1 MKHSRF
7 TIALGLS
14 LLLPVALIVANSIH
28 YAERPILGSP
38 GFLMAN
44 WLYMGFPQ
52 LLWGFL
58 ALIFGRALSRNR
70 MPTLVALDLLLTC
83 FQLWI
88 WYAVPR
94 RDGADAWILYIPL
107 WLLVLIVASSMAW
120 IGARHE
126 RRLRD

>member
-1 MKHSRF
+1 VKHSRF